1 MAGFTEDELVDTL
14 RRLLSEDAPGVR
26 VGPGD
31 DAAVVGMGWQSAVL
45 TADMLVEGVHCDR
58 STISARDLGY
68 KAVVVNVSDVAAM
81 GGSPR
86 YGLISLGL
94 PPDAD
99 AAWVVELY
107 GGIRDA
113 AAEYAVS
120 VVGGDTVRADRVVVA
135 VAVTGEVPKDAAV
148 TRAGA
153 RPGTGSSSRA
163 PSARRPGGSNF
174 RALRR
179 ARWDRR
185 SRPRGAGTS
194 SRRSSARSLGSA
206 RARPLP
212 SEGPPR

>member
-1 MAGFTEDELVDTL
+1 PSRSIVFMTAMTRAFLSLGTIGSNYGESGGADGNRDSGPLDGRGGTVTGFTEDELLATI
-14 RRLLSEDAPGVR
+14 RRLLSGEAPGVR

-31 DAAVVGMGWQSAVL
+31 DAAVVDMGWQSAVL
-45 TADMLVEGVHCDR
+45 TADMLVEGVHFDR

-120 VVGGDTVRADRVVVA
+120 VAGGDTVRAERVVVA
-135 VAVTGEVPKDAAV
+135 VAVAGGVPKD
-148 TRAGA
+148 
-153 RPGTGSSSRA
+153 
-163 PSARRPGGSNF
+163 
-174 RALRR
+174 
-179 ARWDRR
+179 
-185 SRPRGAGTS
+185 
-194 SRRSSARSLGSA
+194 
-206 RARPLP
+206 
-212 SEGPPR
+212 